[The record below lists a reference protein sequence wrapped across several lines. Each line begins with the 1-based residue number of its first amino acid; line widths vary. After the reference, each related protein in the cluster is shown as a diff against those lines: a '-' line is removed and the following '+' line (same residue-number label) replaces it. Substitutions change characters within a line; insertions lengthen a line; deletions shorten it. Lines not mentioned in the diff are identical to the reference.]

1 MRKSINYWAIQSVWS
16 SFYHPLWPVPRSKVP
31 ILRIQNLLWILQVTI
46 KHLDVNLPTSNR
58 VYYPAL
64 NYTYIRVLVNR
75 FYISIFILMA
85 HNYILCI
92 VMCDISILLF
102 SNSKIS
108 SPLITTLRVRL
119 EPAQSA
125 WYSRVFTSHVPMLI
139 SPRRFKI
146 INSNN
151 DSTYYLNIYILYV

>member
-1 MRKSINYWAIQSVWS
+1 
-16 SFYHPLWPVPRSKVP
+16 
-31 ILRIQNLLWILQVTI
+31 
-46 KHLDVNLPTSNR
+46 
-58 VYYPAL
+58 
-64 NYTYIRVLVNR
+64 
-75 FYISIFILMA
+75 MA

-102 SNSKIS
+102 SNSKML

-125 WYSRVFTSHVPMLI
+125 WYSRVFTSHAPMLI

-151 DSTYYLNIYILYV
+151 DIALIILISIYYMYTLCSTK